1 MLYQNVES
9 FDPKTQTWDTLPD
22 MAHLSVKVNSVA
34 HNGVLH
40 AVKNGNL
47 PWAEEDI
54 MERFDGREWEEV
66 LVTDCRIS
74 SMCLVRKEYIL
85 VLKSRPSVPGTWRL
99 MMAGGLAALT
109 GLSLGAISWWNS
121 Y

>member
-1 MLYQNVES
+1 MVPFEVTS
-9 FDPKTQTWDTLPD
+9 TE
-22 MAHLSVKVNSVA
+22 
-34 HNGVLH
+34 NGH
-40 AVKNGNL
+40 L

-74 SMCLVRKEYIL
+74 SMCLVRKEHIS
-85 VLKSRPSVPGTWRL
+85 VLTSRHGTWRL
-99 MMAGGLAALT
+99 VMAGVLAALT

>member
-22 MAHLSVKVNSVA
+22 MAHLSGKGISVA
-34 HNGVLH
+34 HNGILH
-40 AVKNGNL
+40 VKNGNL

-66 LVTDCRIS
+66 SVTDCRIS
-74 SMCLVRKEYIL
+74 IMCLVRKEHISF
-85 VLKSRPSVPGTWRL
+85 LKSRPSVPGTWRL
-99 MMAGGLAALT
+99 VMAGVLAALT